1 MKAVSPW
8 RKSPGSMSRS
18 PLFFIFHLSLLLMV
32 VSETAHA
39 CSVCF
44 GNAEGEI
51 IDALN
56 FSIIF
61 MLGITYLILAVFIFL
76 FIKLRRRER
85 LFTSTPEHSSEDND
99 NRQTSPA
106 Y

>member
-1 MKAVSPW
+1 MKAVSSRHKYRTPV
-8 RKSPGSMSRS
+8 SRS
-18 PLFFIFHLSLLLMV
+18 PLLFMLHLFVLLAV
-32 VSETAHA
+32 ASETAQA
-39 CSVCF
+39 CSVCY

-51 IDALN
+51 VDALN

-61 MLGITYLILAVFIFL
+61 MLVITYLILGVFVFL

-85 LFTSTPEHSSEDND
+85 LFTSTPEHSRDEKGNQ
-99 NRQTSPA
+99 QTSPA